1 MESSY
6 KKGEKTCE
14 LLIAGFLYIVDLENM
29 LQIRRNDPAR
39 RRRVKRDFATIPKK
53 GVAGLHGG
61 KEVKKLNTPEAHFS
75 SEIRSEVVV
84 PISSSTPGQ
93 ASSSEE
99 EVHDVTQRIE
109 SLTLSSNRHQYC

>member
-6 KKGEKTCE
+6 KKGEKACE

-53 GVAGLHGG
+53 GVAGLHSG
-61 KEVKKLNTPEAHFS
+61 KEVNKVDTPEAPFS
-75 SEIRSEVVV
+75 SETRSEVVV
-84 PISSSTPGQ
+84 PTTSSSVQT
-93 ASSSEE
+93 SSSED
-99 EVHDVTQRIE
+99 DVQDISQGVD
-109 SLTLSSNRHQYC
+109 SLTLTSNRHQYC